1 MMNNHK
7 SFRPLA
13 PSASARIL
21 LLATAMSA
29 GMVLPAVAQTAAPSL
44 SAPATAP
51 APVSDMFYTG
61 AWVPTHWR
69 ASEAM
74 GQAVYNRSNEKIGD
88 IEELLIDANGQ
99 VMAAVVGVGGFLGM
113 GERKVAV
120 SYRSF
125 AMARDEKGVPR
136 LVVDLNKASLDKAP
150 EYKAAAMAKRS

>member
-1 MMNNHK
+1 MMNNRK
-7 SFRPLA
+7 TFRPVA
-13 PSASARIL
+13 ASGSARIL
-21 LLATAMSA
+21 LLATMIGT
-29 GMVLPAVAQTAAPSL
+29 GMALPAVSQTAAPSL

-51 APVSDMFYTG
+51 APVSDIFYTG

-69 ASEAM
+69 ASEAK
-74 GQAVYNRSNEKIGD
+74 GQPVYNRSNERIGD

-125 AMARDEKGVPR
+125 AMSRDEKGTPR
-136 LVVDLNKASLDKAP
+136 LVVELNKAALDKAP
-150 EYKAAAMAKRS
+150 EYKGAAMPKRS